1 MRLVATTFVM
11 RSDPAARSLGCAEAD
26 RPFDHAFQLIPYGD
40 DDIGKIITQN
50 LMRAGA
56 FLLGWRTF
64 DAVSKNWQQIVQH
77 NPVAAAYSQLPK
89 YIVSTRPRDCAG
101 ATNINGDITDA
112 VAELKERPG
121 LELQVYGSTRL
132 SRALMDLGLV
142 DEYRLL
148 IYPLSLCGAQPSSDL
163 MMSPAGLPLSTVT
176 TTSGGIVSL
185 TYCEPRK
192 TSGYSMAALRHP
204 NLAVVG

>member
-11 RSDPAARSLGCAEAD
+11 PSGPAARSLSSPEAD

-50 LMRAGA
+50 LVRAGA

-64 DAVSKNWQQIVQH
+64 DAVSRHRQQILQH
-77 NPVAAAYSQLPK
+77 NPIAAAYSHLPK
-89 YIVSTRPRDCAG
+89 YVVSTSPRDCAG
-101 ATNINGDITDA
+101 ATNIHGDIADA

-132 SRALMDLGLV
+132 IRALMDLRLV

-148 IYPLSLCGAQPSSDL
+148 IYPLALCGAQPSSDL

-185 TYCEPRK
+185 TYSEPRK
-192 TSGYSMAALRHP
+192 TSGYSMAALRYP
-204 NLAVVG
+204 NLAAVG